1 MFEGSVAEAG
11 YGVGSDSL
19 GRVVGWRWASAED
32 VREFFGAIP
41 GETLRATV
49 ITLDGRVA
57 GIIGIA
63 RAYAFTRLFSEY
75 KPELDPYLGAVAVW
89 RAVKAV
95 MRVVESQPQSVYSF
109 SQHDDGARILA
120 RLGFEQV
127 SEGVFVWRS

>member
-1 MFEGSVAEAG
+1 MFEGSLAEAG
-11 YGVGSDSL
+11 DSVSGNSL
-19 GRVVGWRWASAED
+19 GGVVGWRWASAED

-75 KPELDPYLGAVAVW
+75 KPELEPYLGTVAVW
-89 RAVKAV
+89 RAVKAI
-95 MRVVESQPQSVYSF
+95 MRVIESQPQSVYSF
-109 SQHDDGARILA
+109 SQHEEGSRILE